1 MSTLS
6 SEASRRRTFA
16 VIAHPDAGKS
26 TLTEALALHAHV
38 IAEAGAVH
46 GKAGRKATVSD
57 WMDMEK
63 DRGIS
68 IASSALQFEYA
79 PEGHTGEPFVINLVD
94 TPGHADFSEDTYR
107 VLTAVDAAVMLI
119 DAAKGLEPQTL
130 KLFRV
135 CKARGLPI
143 VTVINKWDRPGR
155 TPLELVDEIVN
166 EIGLQPTPLFWP
178 VGDAGDFR
186 GLARINADGE
196 ATEYIH
202 FLRTAGGSTI
212 APEEHYSPE
221 EAEQREENTW
231 ETAVEEAELLAA
243 DGAIHDQDLFLD
255 CTTSPLIFASAML
268 NFGVH
273 QILDILCSLAP
284 SPSGRAS
291 DAKAVS
297 EATTAIDESRDVTDD
312 FSGVVFKV
320 QAGMDKNHRD
330 SLAFMRIVSGEFDRG
345 MQITHAQSGR
355 SFSTK
360 YALTVFGRTRSTVE
374 TAYPGDIVGLVNA
387 GALAPGD
394 TIFEGRKV
402 QYPPMPQ
409 FAPEHFRILRAKS
422 LGKYKQFRKGLDQL
436 AAEGV
441 VQILKND
448 ARGDAAPVMAAVG
461 PMQFEVMMA
470 RMENEYNVETVSDPI
485 PYSVARRTTP
495 ETATELS
502 KQRGVEVFQRTDGE
516 LVALFGD
523 KWKLA
528 FIEKEHPEFELL
540 PMVAD

>member
-1 MSTLS
+1 M
-6 SEASRRRTFA
+6 
-16 VIAHPDAGKS
+16 
-26 TLTEALALHAHV
+26 
-38 IAEAGAVH
+38 
-46 GKAGRKATVSD
+46 
-57 WMDMEK
+57 
-63 DRGIS
+63 
-68 IASSALQFEYA
+68 
-79 PEGHTGEPFVINLVD
+79 
-94 TPGHADFSEDTYR
+94 
-107 VLTAVDAAVMLI
+107 
-119 DAAKGLEPQTL
+119 
-130 KLFRV
+130 
-135 CKARGLPI
+135 
-143 VTVINKWDRPGR
+143 
-155 TPLELVDEIVN
+155 
-166 EIGLQPTPLFWP
+166 
-178 VGDAGDFR
+178 
-186 GLARINADGE
+186 
-196 ATEYIH
+196 
-202 FLRTAGGSTI
+202 
-212 APEEHYSPE
+212 
-221 EAEQREENTW
+221 
-231 ETAVEEAELLAA
+231 
-243 DGAIHDQDLFLD
+243 
-255 CTTSPLIFASAML
+255 
-268 NFGVH
+268 
-273 QILDILCSLAP
+273 
-284 SPSGRAS
+284 
-291 DAKAVS
+291 
-297 EATTAIDESRDVTDD
+297 
-312 FSGVVFKV
+312 
-320 QAGMDKNHRD
+320 
-330 SLAFMRIVSGEFDRG
+330 
-345 MQITHAQSGR
+345 
-355 SFSTK
+355 
-360 YALTVFGRTRSTVE
+360 E

-495 ETATELS
+495 ETTTELS